1 MEILFSEVWTR
12 LRDSAKG
19 RERPGITPAD
29 ICSCPPAETREG
41 AGALR
46 PGKLQ
51 LERDP
56 SVTAGAVEQQ
66 PRPEGHSL

>member
-19 RERPGITPAD
+19 RERPGITTAE
-29 ICSCPPAETREG
+29 ICYCPPAETREG
-41 AGALR
+41 AGALS

-56 SVTAGAVEQQ
+56 
-66 PRPEGHSL
+66 